1 MIIFKKHLTFSVRR
15 IILLVCGV
23 DVTPHFSRK
32 YYLLSG
38 VGKNGY
44 IVSAYPIGEKEA
56 LELIGRYG
64 K

>member
-1 MIIFKKHLTFSVRR
+1 MVAFKKHLTFSVRR

-44 IVSAYPIGEKEA
+44 IASAYPIGEKEA